1 MTLVPPGDRSEGGV
15 RKKSHRPTGDQ
26 TPCRI
31 LTCGQVPEISGEVS
45 GERGDGLMD
54 GLLDMLKSE
63 HEQVKK
69 VMQETDR
76 TTSRGHKNRE
86 NLFGKFRELIIPHM
100 KGEEKVFYPAL
111 MERKGTRENA
121 LEAIEEHHFANLGMK
136 ELDLL
141 PKDNEKWHPKF
152 KVLRENILRHIEEE
166 ESAVFND
173 AKREFSPEQMKHLHQ
188 SYMKE
193 EDRARNS
200 FMRRIERKIRQA
212 V

>member
-1 MTLVPPGDRSEGGV
+1 ME
-15 RKKSHRPTGDQ
+15 
-26 TPCRI
+26 
-31 LTCGQVPEISGEVS
+31 
-45 GERGDGLMD
+45 

-69 VMQETDR
+69 VMQDIDR
-76 TTSRGHKNRE
+76 TTSRGQKNRE

-100 KGEEKVFYPAL
+100 KGEEKVLYPAL
-111 MERKGTRENA
+111 MERKSAREDA
-121 LEAIEEHHFANLGMK
+121 LEAVEEHHFANLGMK

-152 KVLRENILRHIEEE
+152 KVLRESILHHIEEE
-166 ESAVFND
+166 ESTIFDD
-173 AKREFSPEQMKHLHQ
+173 ARREFTPQQMEQLHQ
-188 SYMKE
+188 GYMKE